1 MAAPDAVDLLHMQ
14 RALELAAR
22 GEGHVEPNPQVGCV
36 IARGEQVVGEG
47 WHTRFGAP
55 HAEREALNA
64 AGDAAQGATLYV
76 TLEPCCH
83 FGKTPPCVDVVL
95 RSGVKRVVVAQED
108 PYPEVAGQ
116 GLRELRE
123 AGIQVD
129 VGVLEDEARRL
140 NAPYRKLIQRERPW
154 VIAKWAMT
162 LDGKIATRT
171 GHSQWI
177 SSPPSRQVVHQL
189 RGRMDAILIG
199 SQTAEADNPLLTA
212 RPPGPRT
219 PLRIVVDSQARLSL
233 QSQLVQTI
241 DQAPLL
247 IAVGPQADRKHCQ
260 QLQDAGCQVFTSKA
274 IDPAQRLLELLH
286 ELGRRRLTNVLV
298 EGGSRIFGTLLEL
311 RELDEVHAF
320 IAPKLIGGELATG
333 PIGGLGIATLDQAVR
348 LVRPLVQ
355 NCGDDVYVRART
367 DWNTPSPSPP
377 RSASESES
385 RP

>member
-1 MAAPDAVDLLHMQ
+1 MDALDVVDRLHMQ

-36 IARGEQVVGEG
+36 IARGDHVVGEG
-47 WHTRFGAP
+47 WHTRFGAA
-55 HAEREALNA
+55 HAEREAITA
-64 AGDAAQGATLYV
+64 AGDAAKGGTLYV

-83 FGKTPPCVDVVL
+83 FGKTPPCVDAVL
-95 RSGVKRVVVAQED
+95 KSGVSRVVIAQED
-108 PYPEVAGQ
+108 PFPEVAGQ
-116 GLRELRE
+116 GIRELRD

-129 VGVLEDEARRL
+129 VGILEDEARRL
-140 NAPYRKLIQRERPW
+140 NAPYRKLILRERPW

-212 RPPGPRT
+212 RPPGARI

-247 IAVGPQADRKHCQ
+247 ISVGPQVDRKRCQ
-260 QLQDAGCQVFTSKA
+260 QLQDAGCEIFASTA
-274 IDPAQRLLELLH
+274 TDPAQRLIELLE
-286 ELGRRRLTNVLV
+286 ELGRRRVTNVLV
-298 EGGSRIFGTLLEL
+298 EGGARIFGTLLEL

-333 PIGGLGIATLDQAVR
+333 PIGGLGMATLDQAIR
-348 LVRPLVQ
+348 LIRPLVQ
-355 NCGDDVYVRART
+355 TCGDDIYVRART
-367 DWNTPSPSPP
+367 DWNLPPLPSRTSVEG
-377 RSASESES
+377 ESHS
-385 RP
+385 